1 LARFDDKA
9 LAQHRITPADIEQVR
24 QYATLLQGP
33 DSPTLAD
40 IAAGCPYGTSAL
52 LHEVTELRLL
62 LRRDPHLL
70 ARSHRD
76 ALAFLRANEDAHVQ
90 ALMVEY
96 PYLQQKIATI
106 LGERVGLGDL
116 VMANAARDDFLRL
129 FDSDLPLPMFP
140 PTHAGIQRARAL
152 ISRLRQH
159 PCEEQEP

>member
-70 ARSHRD
+70 ARSRQQVS
-76 ALAFLRANEDAHVQ
+76 AFLHANKDAHVQ
-90 ALMVEY
+90 ALATEY
-96 PYLQQKIATI
+96 RYLQDQIRRRLGAEIAIGALVKANTSQVDFDLLFESDLARPI
-106 LGERVGLGDL
+106 LFPARSEIEQARGLLERLKRVG
-116 VMANAARDDFLRL
+116 
-129 FDSDLPLPMFP
+129 
-140 PTHAGIQRARAL
+140 Q
-152 ISRLRQH
+152 Q
-159 PCEEQEP
+159 EEC